1 MTLTTDTTAGAATQG
16 GGADVSAEAIRAQV
30 AEALGI
36 DASEIDDD
44 VDLVS
49 LGLDSL
55 RLMTLTN
62 AWRKAGIKVHFSTL
76 VLDPTVSA
84 ISQVLE
90 TAPRRQPK
98 APPPEPATA
107 PSASATPDTSDEFGL
122 ATMQHA
128 YWVGRDGGQSL
139 GGVAAHL
146 YAEFDGYGIDAD
158 RFGAAVCDLVHR
170 HPMLRAA
177 ITDDGTQVIKPD
189 APQAFTLVDLRNA
202 DADEADVRLAELRDS
217 KSHQLMEVAAGQVI
231 DVTLTLLPEGR
242 HRVHVDV
249 DMLAAD
255 ALSYRRL
262 LDDLAALYRGEAL
275 PGIDYTFREYLAQ
288 HTIDEA
294 THAADRAWWQD
305 KIADLPEPATLP
317 TIAETERA
325 EPNRSI
331 RLARAFDAD
340 AKQALIAAGR
350 SRGITTA
357 VALAAV
363 FSDVV
368 ARWSTQQRFLLNVP
382 LFDRQQ
388 LHPDVDGVVGD
399 FTNSLLIDADMRAD
413 EPLAARARRL
423 QSELHTSGTHSGYTG
438 LDVLRDLG
446 RARGGAVTASVVFT
460 SGLDLGEVFS
470 PRVTELLGSPVWI
483 ISQGPQVDLDAQIV
497 EYDGGFLVN
506 WDLRRDALPDG
517 VAEVMFERFC
527 ETLDELS
534 ARPDCWDE
542 LVGADIPQAQRQV
555 RERTNDT
562 GTPGPARTLH
572 GNFFATA
579 AAEPDRVALLSG
591 DPNALESITY
601 GQLAGRALEVAG
613 NLIAAGVRPGDTVGI
628 LLPKGPE
635 QIVAVLAVH
644 AAGAHYL
651 PINVE
656 QPSARRRRILQRG
669 GVAVVLT
676 DTARDLNDDVRQVF
690 VSGTDAAPIAAPVPV
705 DANDLAYVLF
715 TSGSTGEPKGVE
727 LTHAAAAA
735 TIDAIAGEFG
745 IGADDRTIGLS
756 ALDFDLSVYDIFAP
770 LSVGGAVVAV
780 AEADKRDAQVWSELI
795 HNGGVTVVNAAPGLI
810 GMIADTATPQQLSG
824 VRIVITGGDRVPA
837 ALAHRLR
844 SAVPGLRFA
853 GLGGTTETAI
863 HSTIC
868 EVTDDF
874 PESEAAVGYG
884 IPLRGVQCR
893 VVNASGQDCPDW
905 VVGEL
910 WIGGTGV
917 ARGYRGDAERT
928 ADRFVTH
935 GGVRWY
941 RTGDLARYRPDG
953 TLDFFG
959 RSDHQVKVRGH
970 RIELGEVEAALIGLA
985 PVTEAVAFLAP
996 NGQLA
1001 AAVCGDVTGDGLVSA
1016 LGEVLPPY
1024 MIPSTITVLET
1035 MPLTGNGKL
1044 DRAAIGRAVELSDP
1058 AAYVAPETTVE
1069 AAIEYVMAQVIGAK
1083 RFGVETD
1090 FFDAGGDSIL
1100 ATGLT
1105 ARLRGLLALPR
1116 FRVSDVFSHRTA
1128 RGIAEHLA
1136 AAEDAARVE
1145 QVAQILLEVAGVP
1158 SPSAAAR

>member
-1 MTLTTDTTAGAATQG
+1 MTLATETTTGAPG
-16 GGADVSAEAIRAQV
+16 DDVSADAIRAQV
-30 AEALGI
+30 ADALGI

-62 AWRKAGIKVHFSTL
+62 SWRKAGIKVHFSAL
-76 VLDPTVSA
+76 VLDPTVAA
-84 ISQVLE
+84 ISQILE

-98 APPPEPATA
+98 AQRSQPEPA
-107 PSASATPDTSDEFGL
+107 ATPAVSGTPEAATEFGL

-146 YAEFDGYGIDAD
+146 YAEFDGGGIDAR
-158 RFGAAVCDLVHR
+158 RFESAVRDLVGR
-170 HPMLRAA
+170 HPMLRAS
-177 ITDDGTQVIKPD
+177 ITDDGTQVIKPN
-189 APQAFTLVDLRNA
+189 APQAFTMVDLRNA
-202 DADEADVRLAELRDS
+202 GVDEAATRLEELRDS
-217 KSHQLMEVAAGQVI
+217 KSHQLMDVAAGQVI
-231 DVTLTLLPEGR
+231 DVTLTLLPDDR

-262 LDDLAALYRGEAL
+262 LDDLAALYRGESL
-275 PGIDYTFREYLAQ
+275 PDIGYTFREYLAQ
-288 HTIDEA
+288 HTVDDA
-294 THAADRAWWQD
+294 TAEADRAWWQD
-305 KIADLPEPATLP
+305 RIAELPDPAALP
-317 TIAETERA
+317 TVAETERA

-331 RLARAFDAD
+331 RLARTFDAA
-340 AKQALIAAGR
+340 AKQALVAAAR

-357 VALAAV
+357 VALATV

-388 LHPDVDGVVGD
+388 LHPDVDRVVGD

-517 VAEVMFERFC
+517 VADVMFQRFC
-527 ETLDELS
+527 DTLDELS
-534 ARPDCWDE
+534 ARPDSWDE
-542 LVGADIPQAQRQV
+542 HVGASVPVPQQQV
-555 RERTNDT
+555 RARVNDT
-562 GTPGPARTLH
+562 GTAGPARTLH
-572 GNFFATA
+572 GNFFAIA
-579 AAEPDRVALLSG
+579 AAELDRIALLGG
-591 DPNALESITY
+591 DPDALETTTY
-601 GQLAGRALEVAG
+601 GRLAERALQVAG
-613 NLIAAGVRPGDTVGI
+613 GLIAAGVQPGDTVGL
-628 LLPKGPE
+628 LLPKGPD
-635 QIVAVLAVH
+635 QVVAVLAVH

-656 QPSARRRRILQRG
+656 QPAARRERILHRG
-669 GVAVVLT
+669 GVMVVLT
-676 DTARDLNDDVRQVF
+676 DETRDLNTVVRQVL
-690 VSGTDAAPIAAPVPV
+690 VADTDAEPIAAPVPV
-705 DANDLAYVLF
+705 NPDDLAYVLF

-735 TIDAIAGEFG
+735 TIDAIAAEFG
-745 IGADDRTIGLS
+745 IGADDRTIALS

-780 AEADKRDAQVWSELI
+780 AEAGKRDAQVWSELV
-795 HNGGVTVVNAAPGLI
+795 HRGGVTVVNAAPGLI
-810 GMIADTATPQQLSG
+810 GMLADIATAQQLSSI
-824 VRIVITGGDRVPA
+824 RTVITGGDRVPA

-844 SAVPGLRFA
+844 STVPGLRFA

-868 EVTDDF
+868 EVTDEF
-874 PESEAAVGYG
+874 PVSESAVGYG
-884 IPLRGVQCR
+884 VPLAGVQCR

-910 WIGGTGV
+910 WIGGSGV
-917 ARGYRGDAERT
+917 ARGYRGDPDRT

-935 GGVRWY
+935 DGIRWY

-970 RIELGEVEAALIGLA
+970 RIELGEVEAALIGL
-985 PVTEAVAFLAP
+985 PTVREAVAFVASS
-996 NGQLA
+996 GQLA
-1001 AAVCGDVTGDGLVSA
+1001 AAVCADVTADDVVA
-1016 LGEVLPPY
+1016 DLGELLPPY
-1024 MIPSTITVLET
+1024 MVPSNVTVLGAL
-1035 MPLTGNGKL
+1035 PLTGNGKL
-1044 DRAAIGRAVELSDP
+1044 DRAAIARTVALSDP
-1058 AAYVAPETTVE
+1058 AAYVAPESTVE
-1069 AAIEYVMAQVIGAK
+1069 AAIEYVMAQVLGAE
-1083 RFGVETD
+1083 RFGVLTD

-1116 FRVSDVFSHRTA
+1116 FRVSDVFSQRTA
-1128 RGIAEHLA
+1128 RGIAEYLHA
-1136 AAEDAARVE
+1136 SDDADRIA
-1145 QVAQILLEVAGVP
+1145 QVAEILLEVAGVQP
-1158 SPSAAAR
+1158 PAAAVR